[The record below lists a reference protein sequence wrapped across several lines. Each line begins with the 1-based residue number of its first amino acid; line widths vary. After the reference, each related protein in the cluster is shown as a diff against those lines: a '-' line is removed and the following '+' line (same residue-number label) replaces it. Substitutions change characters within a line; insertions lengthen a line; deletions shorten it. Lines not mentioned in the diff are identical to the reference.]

1 MADNKDKKVL
11 NVPAL
16 RFPEFSGEWDEYAI
30 GEILSIGNGRD
41 YKHLHNGDIPVFGTG
56 GYMTSVDDFLYDGE
70 SVFVGRKGTINKPL
84 YYNGKFW
91 TVDTLFY
98 TYNFTDVLPKFVY
111 CLFQTINWLKYN
123 EASGVPSLS
132 KATIEKI
139 KVRIPSMD
147 EQDKLSNLLFL
158 LDKRIEVQNKIIEK
172 LETLIKGII
181 ETVISLQK
189 PNTFIKD
196 CLECNSS
203 ILQESQVAEYGASP
217 VYGATGITG
226 YTEAADVNGES
237 ILIIKDGSGV
247 GTVKYVTGEYSYIGT
262 LNRLIAKDGYYLKYI
277 YFALQGFSFE
287 PYKTGMAIPHIY
299 FKDYGKAK
307 IFCPTIEK
315 QSAIAQKLSST
326 EDKVSDEKQI
336 LFYYQ
341 VQKSYLLSQMLI

>member
-1 MADNKDKKVL
+1 MWL
-11 NVPAL
+11 VPAL

-98 TYNFTDVLPKFVY
+98 TYKFTDVLPKFVY

-326 EDKVSDEKQI
+326 EDKVSVEKQI